1 MRTILH
7 ADLNNFFASVECL
20 YAPELWKV
28 PMAVAGDPAAR
39 HGIVLAKNQKA
50 KAFGIKTGEALWQA
64 RQKCPQIVFVPPHF
78 DRYEKYSRLARE
90 QYFAYTDKVESFGM
104 DECWLDV
111 SGALGQY
118 GSGAAIADRI
128 RATMKEKLGLTV
140 SVGVSFNKVF
150 AKLGSD
156 LKKPDATTVISPEN
170 YKELVWSLPVTDLL
184 FVGRATAKKLDSIG
198 VRSIGQLAA
207 CDAEFLY
214 SYLGK
219 NGLMLHRF
227 ANGKDDSRVADYYA
241 APVVKSVSNGTT
253 TPRDLVTEDDVK
265 VVLTYLCE
273 KVAQR
278 LRQQRCLC
286 SLVHLNVRDKDFFQY
301 TRQTRLA
308 APSSNGSELFRAAWA
323 LFCENH
329 GGMKP
334 VRHLS
339 VGAAALHFAGE
350 AAQLSLFQD
359 EQRALRR
366 AALDET
372 LDRLRDKYGGDPVRK
387 GILMKAPELVQY
399 TLPSSFGAIMD
410 GS

>member
-1 MRTILH
+1 M
-7 ADLNNFFASVECL
+7 
-20 YAPELWKV
+20 
-28 PMAVAGDPAAR
+28 
-39 HGIVLAKNQKA
+39 IVLASQSPRRQELLHRIGLHDFDIRVPEADESYPPDLTPEEVVCCISRKKA
-50 KAFGIKTGEALWQA
+50 
-64 RQKCPQIVFVPPHF
+64 
-78 DRYEKYSRLARE
+78 
-90 QYFAYTDKVESFGM
+90 
-104 DECWLDV
+104 
-111 SGALGQY
+111 
-118 GSGAAIADRI
+118 
-128 RATMKEKLGLTV
+128 
-140 SVGVSFNKVF
+140 
-150 AKLGSD
+150 
-156 LKKPDATTVISPEN
+156 
-170 YKELVWSLPVTDLL
+170 
-184 FVGRATAKKLDSIG
+184 
-198 VRSIGQLAA
+198 LAA
-207 CDAEFLY
+207 
-214 SYLGK
+214 
-219 NGLMLHRF
+219 
-227 ANGKDDSRVADYYA
+227 
-241 APVVKSVSNGTT
+241 
-253 TPRDLVTEDDVK
+253 RDLVTEDDVK

-339 VGAAALHFAGE
+339 VGAAALRFAGE

>member
-207 CDAEFLY
+207 CDAEFL
-214 SYLGK
+214 
-219 NGLMLHRF
+219 
-227 ANGKDDSRVADYYA
+227 
-241 APVVKSVSNGTT
+241 
-253 TPRDLVTEDDVK
+253 
-265 VVLTYLCE
+265 
-273 KVAQR
+273 
-278 LRQQRCLC
+278 
-286 SLVHLNVRDKDFFQY
+286 
-301 TRQTRLA
+301 
-308 APSSNGSELFRAAWA
+308 
-323 LFCENH
+323 
-329 GGMKP
+329 
-334 VRHLS
+334 
-339 VGAAALHFAGE
+339 
-350 AAQLSLFQD
+350 
-359 EQRALRR
+359 
-366 AALDET
+366 
-372 LDRLRDKYGGDPVRK
+372 
-387 GILMKAPELVQY
+387 
-399 TLPSSFGAIMD
+399 
-410 GS
+410 